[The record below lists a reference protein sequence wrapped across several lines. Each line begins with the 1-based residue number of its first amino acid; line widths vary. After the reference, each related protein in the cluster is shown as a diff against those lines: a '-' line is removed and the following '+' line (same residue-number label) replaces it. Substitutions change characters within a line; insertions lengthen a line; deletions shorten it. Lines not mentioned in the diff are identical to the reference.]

1 MTPHDLGGGLGGAC
15 RPPSFGA
22 EGVGRNKAAVNLLLS
37 GSVASDAV
45 TDPKAALALHSRIMV
60 AVRAVRKIGKPAGG
74 KVRGEDGRQGEKGLG
89 CGCVVRWCGAGQG
102 RHKRAPLL
110 TPETNGGPYRLADG
124 AIIGRGFMACWRADK
139 RIWCHIEIMK
149 RA

>member
-45 TDPKAALALHSRIMV
+45 TDPKAALALHSRIV
-60 AVRAVRKIGKPAGG
+60 AAVGDLSKNREREDAAGLSR
-74 KVRGEDGRQGEKGLG
+74 VAALCLR
-89 CGCVVRWCGAGQG
+89 
-102 RHKRAPLL
+102 L
-110 TPETNGGPYRLADG
+110 TPKKKCNNIPR
-124 AIIGRGFMACWRADK
+124 
-139 RIWCHIEIMK
+139 
-149 RA
+149 